1 MKKKIAIIALVAAS
15 LVSCARKEVKTTTPA
30 DDLRQRLESSL
41 AEKKVLFGHHDDPVY
56 GHDWRLDEG
65 RSDVLAI
72 TGEYPAV
79 MSWDL
84 GALESDSVNN
94 LDGVPFERMRAEVKA
109 QDARGGIN
117 TFSWHL
123 WDPVTH
129 KDSWTTTDSLI
140 VNRMVATPEGIA
152 AYNAQLDRLAKFF
165 LSLTRDNGERIGVI
179 FRPWHEHTGSWFWW
193 GRDLCS
199 IDDYKKL
206 WTIMRENFDR
216 NGVDNV
222 LWAYSPDRCDG
233 AEKYMERYP
242 GDEYVDI
249 LGADVY
255 HFGGENGTETYI
267 NDANATLAVAS
278 AEADARGKI
287 AAFTETGC
295 ESVVIPD
302 WYTRVLLPVIQN
314 HPVAYVTVWRNAS
327 DKPEHFYAP
336 YPGHAAESDFKEFHN
351 NPNTV
356 FVK

>member
-1 MKKKIAIIALVAAS
+1 MKKIAIIALAAAS

-30 DDLRQRLESSL
+30 DDLRQRLESAV
-41 AEKKVLFGHHDDPVY
+41 AEKNVLFGHHDDPVY

-65 RSDVLAI
+65 RSDVLAV

-79 MSWDL
+79 TSSDL

-123 WDPVTH
+123 WDPLTH
-129 KDSWTTTDSLI
+129 KDSWTTADSLI

-165 LSLTRDNGERIGVI
+165 LSLTRDNGDRIGVI

-199 IDDYKKL
+199 TDDYKRL

-222 LWAYSPDRCDG
+222 LWAYSPDRCDS

-255 HFGGENGTETYI
+255 HFGGENGTETYT
-267 NDANATLAVAS
+267 NDANATLTVAA
-278 AEADARGKI
+278 AEAAARGKI

-295 ESVVIPD
+295 ESVVIPN

-351 NPNTV
+351 NPTTV